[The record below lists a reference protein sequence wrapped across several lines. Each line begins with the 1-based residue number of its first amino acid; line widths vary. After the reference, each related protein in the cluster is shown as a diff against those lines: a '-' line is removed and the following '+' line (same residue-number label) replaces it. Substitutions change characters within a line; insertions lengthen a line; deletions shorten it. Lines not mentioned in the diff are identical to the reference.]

1 MSLRVGVVLF
11 VLTAAAPGVVFAQT
25 ENRFA
30 VGGQVSKRASTGPD
44 AHGNLGIGLMWRI
57 GHSKTGFGWDWAL
70 NWFSADIDRSIG
82 GINTEL
88 GELHV
93 RPIMA
98 GYGYTHVIGRTA
110 IGAAVLGGYAFSSAS
125 LSSQAY
131 DAYRD
136 RLGAQAVT
144 IDASNTF
151 VVKPEVS
158 MWRDLSTK
166 IGLRTSVGYMIARP
180 QITVGSSLGDDQR
193 RVNADM
199 LMFKVGLVY
208 SVF

>member
-1 MSLRVGVVLF
+1 MTLRVALVFFLV
-11 VLTAAAPGVVFAQT
+11 TAAVPGAAFAQT
-25 ENRFA
+25 EGRFA
-30 VGGQVSKRASTGPD
+30 VGGQISKRASTGPD
-44 AHGNLGIGLMWRI
+44 AHGDLGISLMWRI
-57 GHSKTGFGWDWAL
+57 GHSKTGFRWDWGL

-110 IGAAVLGGYAFSSAS
+110 ISATALGGYAFSSAS
-125 LSSQAY
+125 LTPQAH

-136 RLGAQAVT
+136 RLGAQAIT

-158 MWRDLSTK
+158 MWRDLSEK

-180 QITVGSSLGDDQR
+180 HITVGSSLGDDKR
-193 RVNADM
+193 RVKADM